1 MVREAIAGSD
11 AMPEVENDRI
21 VETTTEARSG
31 VTGHGVRYMLLVG
44 LCVIII
50 AFIGVYVWN
59 FW

>member
-1 MVREAIAGSD
+1 
-11 AMPEVENDRI
+11 MPELDDDPI
-21 VETTTEARSG
+21 VKNSNEARGG

-44 LCVIII
+44 VCVIII